1 MHTFERLLA
10 KSTNSPTHPEQRA
23 LLFQHLRDV
32 VDTAHALTGCVG
44 NNSLVSL
51 GLKDSFSLETLTSA
65 VVRGAFLHDLGKA
78 NHQFQRMVRQGPQPP
93 QALRHEWIS
102 AWLPIKF
109 PQLNTWLFSGLS
121 DLECN
126 AALFAALGHHLKV
139 ADGSA
144 VDVRPGSEDTEVY
157 ILCDHP
163 DFHSSLQVV
172 CEKIGATPPPCL
184 QEVKID
190 LRNRPLFELRAW
202 LRDMVSW
209 FEGSNL
215 QTRGFIA
222 LVKALVVAAD
232 VAGSALPRKGNDPR
246 IWTEKVLGRVCTGDD
261 LKSIAV
267 QRLEGNAPRPF
278 QDRVAGSNERVTF
291 VNAGCGSGKTVAA
304 YLWASRHAGGR
315 KVFFCYPTTG
325 TATEGYRDYIIPSEM
340 RAESELL
347 HSRSEVDLEG
357 MLDAEAED
365 TLEKGIKIESL
376 AAWDVPLVICTA
388 DTVLGLIQNNR
399 KALFSFPSIGN
410 GVFVFDEIHQ
420 YDDRLFASL
429 LRFLTVFCGTPTLLM
444 TASLPKARLK
454 AMEEILEKTGAKLT
468 VITGPKDL
476 ENIKRYRLRPVIGEP
491 PWDLVRQMLSDGKKI
506 LWVANVV
513 NRAMKFAK
521 QSHERGF
528 APIYPYHSR
537 YRYCDRVTKHNSV
550 INAFKKE
557 NPGPV
562 LAIATQVC
570 EVSLDISADLIIS
583 DLAPI
588 SALIQR
594 LGRLN
599 RRVTTESV
607 GEACPAFFLEPEMSL
622 PYEKED
628 LEITRTWLKLVGTLP
643 VSQAD
648 LAVAFEKL
656 AQDVPVST
664 VESAWLDGGPFSK
677 PAPLREAGVTIPVIR
692 AEDYAACVD
701 QKRRPIQKEITR
713 RSIPMTLGPV
723 AKEIGDWKRV
733 SFVFVAPKNRL
744 NYSER
749 WGAEWV

>member
-1 MHTFERLLA
+1 
-10 KSTNSPTHPEQRA
+10 
-23 LLFQHLRDV
+23 
-32 VDTAHALTGCVG
+32 
-44 NNSLVSL
+44 
-51 GLKDSFSLETLTSA
+51 
-65 VVRGAFLHDLGKA
+65 
-78 NHQFQRMVRQGPQPP
+78 MVRQGPQPP

-109 PQLNTWLFSGLS
+109 HQLNTWLFAGTG
-121 DLECN
+121 N
-126 AALFAALGHHLKV
+126 AERNSALFAALGHHLKIE
-139 ADGSA
+139 DGSA
-144 VDVRPGSEDTEVY
+144 VNARPGSGDTTIH

-163 DFHSSLQVV
+163 DFHASLQVA
-172 CEKIGATPPPCL
+172 CEVIGLARAPQL
-184 QEVKID
+184 ENFKID
-190 LRNRPLFELRAW
+190 IGNRSLFELREW
-202 LRDMVSW
+202 LRDVIGW

-215 QTRGFIA
+215 QTRRFIA

-232 VAGSALPRKGNDPR
+232 VAGSALPRTGNNPR
-246 IWTEKVLGRVCTGDD
+246 IWTEDVLGRVCTGND
-261 LKSIAV
+261 LESVAV
-267 QRLEGNAPRPF
+267 ERLQGNSPRTF
-278 QDRVAGSNERVTF
+278 QDRIAQSSERVTF

-304 YLWASRHAGGR
+304 YLWASRQAAGR

-357 MLDAEAED
+357 LLDTEAED
-365 TLEKGIKIESL
+365 KLEKAMKIASL

-429 LRFLTVFCGTPTLLM
+429 IRFLTTFSGTATLLM

-454 AMEEILEKTGAKLT
+454 AVEEALENTGAKLR
-468 VITGPKDL
+468 VIPGPRDL
-476 ENIKRYRLRPVIGEP
+476 ENIKRYQLRGIVTEP
-491 PWDLVRQMLSDGKKI
+491 PWDLIGQMLGERKKI
-506 LWVANVV
+506 LWVANTVS
-513 NRAMKFAK
+513 RATTFAK
-521 QSHERGF
+521 KAQEQGMTR
-528 APIYPYHSR
+528 IYPYHSR
-537 YRYCDRVTKHNSV
+537 YRYCDRLRKHNAV
-550 INAFKKE
+550 VDAFKAK

-562 LAIATQVC
+562 LAITTQVC
-570 EVSLDISADLIIS
+570 EVSLDISADLIVS
-583 DLAPI
+583 DLAPTPG
-588 SALIQR
+588 LIQR

-599 RRVTTESV
+599 RRVTAESP
-607 GEACPAFFLEPEMSL
+607 GEACPAIFLEPETSL

-628 LEITRTWLKLVGTLP
+628 LKIAREWLQAVGRSP

-656 AQDVPVST
+656 SQDAPVPT

-692 AEDYAACVD
+692 AEDYPACVD
-701 QKRRPIQKEITR
+701 ERGRPILKEITR
-713 RSIPMTLGPV
+713 QSIPMTLGPV
-723 AKEIGDWKRV
+723 AKEVSDWKRV
-733 SFVFVAPKNRL
+733 GFAFVVPKSRL
-744 NYSER
+744 NYSEQ
-749 WGAEWV
+749 WGAEWL